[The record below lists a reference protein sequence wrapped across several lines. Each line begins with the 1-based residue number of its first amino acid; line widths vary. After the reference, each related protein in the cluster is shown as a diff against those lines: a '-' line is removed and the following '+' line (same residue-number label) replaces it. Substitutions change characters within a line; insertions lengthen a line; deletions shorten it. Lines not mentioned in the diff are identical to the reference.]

1 MNSQDAP
8 AGSDVKFLKKNCPKE
23 KYLSADVCISMRE
36 MKTTSGQGKRLIP
49 GPVTPVG
56 LAICKGSRD
65 DKANGSDRGFEAPTE
80 SAGVRVSANI
90 ES

>member
-8 AGSDVKFLKKNCPKE
+8 AGSDVKFLRKNGPKE
-23 KYLSADVCISMRE
+23 KYLSADVCVSMKE
-36 MKTTSGQGKRLIP
+36 MKTSSGQGKRLIP

-65 DKANGSDRGFEAPTE
+65 DKANSSNRGFEAPTE
-80 SAGVRVSANI
+80 STDVRALANI
-90 ES
+90 EL